1 MAVVDYYLKI
11 DGIDGESDAKG
22 VEKQID
28 VLSWSWSES
37 NGAALSGGGMGAGKV
52 SLSDFSFG
60 MKVNAA
66 TPKLM
71 LACASG
77 EHIKSAVL
85 TCRKAGKD
93 QQDFLKITFSDLI
106 ISSYS
111 TGGTGGSDAVPLDH
125 VTFAFSKVEFEYK
138 PQKADGTLG
147 GAVKAGW
154 DGKKVTKV

>member
-1 MAVVDYYLKI
+1 MAQVDYYLKI

-28 VLSWSWSES
+28 IESWSWSES

-52 SLSDFSFG
+52 SLSDCSFG
-60 MKVNAA
+60 MRCCAA

-71 LACASG
+71 LACATG

-93 QQDFLKITFSDLI
+93 QQDFMKITFSDI
-106 ISSYS
+106 IVSSYS
-111 TGGTGGSDAVPLDH
+111 TGGSKGDVVPVDH
-125 VTFAFSKVEFEYK
+125 FSIAFSVIEFEYK
-138 PQKADGTLG
+138 PQKPDGTLG
-147 GAVKAGW
+147 GAVKAGF
-154 DGKKVTKV
+154 DAKKVAKK